1 MNQKHKIF
9 KQIACGKSNA
19 SKNKIKEKYK
29 KITSIDIM
37 NNPMKKSSYHKIIN
51 HSQNKEEHTLIKK
64 INNMQRP
71 IGRSTTFE
79 VFKIKNPKR
88 NYMKKSGK
96 KLRN

>member
-1 MNQKHKIF
+1 
-9 KQIACGKSNA
+9 
-19 SKNKIKEKYK
+19 
-29 KITSIDIM
+29 M

-88 NYMKKSGK
+88 NFNLTNLNS
-96 KLRN
+96 N